1 MSQWQQ
7 QIAANAAAIQQ
18 IINNAKE
25 INQHDPLATALQADD
40 SLLIQIEATG
50 ATVHLTL
57 TELAAAVAII
67 NGGAGSSGWV
77 WSNTEDCEIKKAD
90 GNGNLDL
97 IEDGDWVRNKSIEGD
112 TVMLTVA
119 VYDESADG
127 GDKDSEDSYTIPWTI
142 LT

>member
-57 TELAAAVAII
+57 TELAAAVAFRIM
-67 NGGAGSSGWV
+67 
-77 WSNTEDCEIKKAD
+77 
-90 GNGNLDL
+90 
-97 IEDGDWVRNKSIEGD
+97 D
-112 TVMLTVA
+112 TGMGKENIFG
-119 VYDESADG
+119 ESCLR
-127 GDKDSEDSYTIPWTI
+127 S
-142 LT
+142 